1 MQRSRL
7 ASPIWG
13 SNADGIEGIAPALVI
28 TAEFDNLHDDGV
40 AYAEALRRAGALVE
54 HLDVAG
60 AAHAYNILTG
70 TREQAQRTYDTIVGH
85 VRRAT
90 GMTGAAG

>member
-1 MQRSRL
+1 
-7 ASPIWG
+7 
-13 SNADGIEGIAPALVI
+13 
-28 TAEFDNLHDDGV
+28 
-40 AYAEALRRAGALVE
+40 
-54 HLDVAG
+54 VAG